1 MKVELA
7 YGKTGLTVDL
17 PDDLGADVTVI
28 EPKFVPGLEDDA
40 AALLEALRSPIG
52 CAPVAAM
59 ARGLDPAQRV
69 AIVICDATRPVPNK
83 RIMPVLLAELAQA
96 GIGRER
102 ITIINALGTHRPAPR
117 EELVELLGEEIVAG
131 YRIVQ
136 HDCRDRNTMRCVGRL
151 STGTELWLN
160 ADYVEAGLRITTGFI
175 EPHFFAGFSGGPK
188 LVMPGVASLEN
199 IMEAHSYPVL
209 ASPKATWGITKGN
222 PVHDLVREAAALGRP
237 HFSLN
242 VTLNKNKE
250 ITAVFAGD
258 LDAAHE
264 RGTEYMKTVAMQC
277 VDEPFD
283 IVITTNSGYPLDRN
297 LYQTVKGMCAAEGV
311 VRQGGAI
318 IAASQCVDGV
328 PAGSHYDHLLLRSGT
343 PAGAMEM
350 ISAAPEVM
358 PDQWQVQLQ
367 ARVQLKADVYLY
379 TEGLSDGETEGAM
392 LRPCCDISALVSK
405 LVRETVSTEGRR
417 ARVCVLPEGPQTIP
431 YLV

>member
-7 YGKTGLTVDL
+7 YGKTGLALDL
-17 PDDLGADVTVI
+17 PDDLPADVTVI
-28 EPKFVPGLEDDA
+28 EPKFVAGLEDET
-40 AALLEALRSPIG
+40 AALVEAVRNPIG
-52 CAPVAAM
+52 CASLAAM
-59 ARGLDPAQRV
+59 AARLGPDERV
-69 AIVICDATRPVPNK
+69 AIVVCDATRPVPNK
-83 RIMPVLLAELAQA
+83 RIMPVVLAELARA
-96 GIGRER
+96 GVERER

-117 EELVELLGEEIVAG
+117 EELAELLGEEIVAD
-131 YRIVQ
+131 YCIVQ
-136 HDCRDRNTMRCVGRL
+136 HDCRDKGTMKGVGRL

-160 ADYVEAGLRITTGFI
+160 AEYVEAGLRITTGFI

-199 IMEAHSYPVL
+199 VMEAHSYPVI

-222 PVHDLVREAAALGRP
+222 PVHDVVREAAAMARP
-237 HFSLN
+237 HFTIN

-264 RGTEYMKTVAMQC
+264 QGTEYMKGVAMQR

-318 IAASQCVDGV
+318 IAASQCIDGV
-328 PAGSHYDHLLLRSGT
+328 PAGSHYDHLLGRSGS
-343 PAGAMEM
+343 PGGAMEL
-350 ISAAPEVM
+350 ISATPEVI

-379 TEGLSDGETEGAM
+379 TEGLSDEETVGAM
-392 LRPCCDISALVSK
+392 LRPCCDVAALVSR
-405 LVRETVSTEGRR
+405 LVSETVEAEGRR

-431 YLV
+431 YLG